1 MNKKIL
7 YSWIIIFIF
16 LFGMSFLA
24 AGDFSTTKVD
34 VSFMRGS
41 SVSCLQKSC
50 SCEIKTIDDGRGK
63 GVSYDIECPK
73 IIYGTA
79 VFTLLIIALP
89 IAGFFVSLL
98 FEIPLGL
105 YVRFLLTFSI
115 FWFFFWEFGVAMLHA
130 SVLFGDPWGGNL
142 FFTGYALPWAVYRT
156 PFNIFIVGFFLV
168 LTEFLAVGFSLL
180 ALALAHILRRGWK
193 KFRGILF

>member
-1 MNKKIL
+1 M
-7 YSWIIIFIF
+7 F
-16 LFGMSFLA
+16 LFGGFFFV

-34 VSFMRGS
+34 VSFMRGE
-41 SVSCLQKSC
+41 SVSCLQKPC
-50 SCEIKTIDDGRGK
+50 PCEIKTIDDGRGK

-73 IIYGTA
+73 VIYGTA

-89 IAGFFVSLL
+89 IAGFFVSLF

-105 YVRFLLTFSI
+105 YVRFLFVFSI
-115 FWFFFWEFGVAMLHA
+115 SWFLFWEFGVAMLHTP
-130 SVLFGDPWGGNL
+130 VLFGNPWRGDL
-142 FFTGYALPWAVYRT
+142 FFTEYALPWAVYRA

-180 ALALAHILRRGWK
+180 ALALAHIFRKGWK
-193 KFRGILF
+193 KFRGILL

>member
-1 MNKKIL
+1 M
-7 YSWIIIFIF
+7 
-16 LFGMSFLA
+16 

-34 VSFMRGS
+34 VSFIRGDG
-41 SVSCLQKSC
+41 VSCLQEPC
-50 SCEIKTIDDGRGK
+50 PCEIKTTDDGRGK

-168 LTEFLAVGFSLL
+168 LTAFFAVGFSLL
-180 ALALAHILRRGWK
+180 ALALAHILRREWK
-193 KFRGILF
+193 KFRGMLF